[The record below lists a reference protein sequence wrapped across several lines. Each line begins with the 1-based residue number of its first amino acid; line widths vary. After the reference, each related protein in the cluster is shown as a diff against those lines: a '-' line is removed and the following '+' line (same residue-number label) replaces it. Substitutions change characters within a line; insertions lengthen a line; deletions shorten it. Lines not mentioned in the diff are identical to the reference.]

1 MVGDSGSEAT
11 GRGSCA
17 SGSVGGARRD
27 GPDADKGAET
37 RRYGSVFAR
46 PPRRAWLQIAA
57 RAAGLAAIV
66 IVVTTAVDGDCPT
79 DEVAA
84 PGISATEPPIEP
96 PRRTD

>member
-1 MVGDSGSEAT
+1 MRVWFRWRRATRWAGGRQGGGDSEVWKCVCAT
-11 GRGSCA
+11 A
-17 SGSVGGARRD
+17 QEGA
-27 GPDADKGAET
+27 
-37 RRYGSVFAR
+37 
-46 PPRRAWLQIAA
+46 LQIAA

-84 PGISATEPPIEP
+84 PGSSVTEPPIEP